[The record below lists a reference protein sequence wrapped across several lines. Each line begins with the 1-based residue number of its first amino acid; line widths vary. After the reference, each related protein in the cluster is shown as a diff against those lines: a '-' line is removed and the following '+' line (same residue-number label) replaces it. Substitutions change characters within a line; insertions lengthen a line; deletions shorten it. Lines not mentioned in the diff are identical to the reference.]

1 MIACWT
7 AGKMM
12 DEEDGLTKRD
22 FLQAVGAA
30 GPTLRLLLGGAAA
43 GMGAAAAATKF
54 TPTDCAALFTASHED
69 LKRLMKRPANLT
81 KEISGRQSF
90 RGIPFLLGPD
100 DTRQKRYVVL
110 STRPNTS
117 VTGQIELPVQ
127 SKASFVCLAQFCD
140 WDENETPAPGTDA
153 IEKVG
158 QHMADLVMVFDDGT
172 EQKHPIRRRFEVN
185 SASVFWGH
193 LCFAA
198 VPHRQDVPSKLT
210 DPLSNARDWGDLQL
224 GVWDSNYAG
233 QIVWLAAIPNPSPER
248 ALKMVR
254 VEARADDPLAI
265 CGVTLFHGHESP
277 LQYDRLKLYRITLPH
292 AADEK
297 RWDVAVDLGV
307 VARKYQLPP
316 FDSEPW
322 LASPGVG
329 LGESGRHAAGSLY
342 VEVSA
347 SPDATLTLR
356 DRKAERQYEFDLRDA
371 MAGQEVGARSPGARI
386 QFLEREKAWLRGR
399 VIDAVDHRPTPVR
412 IAFRSSEGRYLA
424 PYGHRTEINTGWFQ
438 DYGADLKVGESS
450 FAYVDGTFQIELPVG
465 DVYVEITKG
474 FEYERIR
481 KKLTIRADQGDLD
494 LEISRFANFRTRGWV
509 SADSHVHFLSP
520 STAILEGQA
529 EGLNL
534 INLLAAQWGDLFT
547 NVGDLSH
554 GPLKSSDG
562 EMMVQVGTEN
572 RNHIL
577 GHLGLLGG
585 TGAPVY
591 PMSAAGPEES
601 YIGDPLWTSLA
612 DWADRCRKREGLVM
626 AVHFPYPTAELAA
639 DIVLG
644 KIDAVEVRPDAKE
657 AFNGLRFL
665 DWYHYLNCGYRLPA
679 FGGTDKMS
687 ANVPAG
693 GMRGYAWLGD
703 DEFTFAN
710 WAKAVR
716 RGNTFMTSGPLLL
729 FQADGHA
736 PGEEIRL
743 GAGGGKIEVRAEAK
757 STVPIHRVEIVWNG
771 KVVATREESGGARE
785 MTLREPIH
793 VSGPGWLAARCISK
807 IPYAE
812 CRVAAHT
819 SPVYVVVPGEDL
831 FSGPAA
837 AYMLTLIDGA
847 ELWARN
853 VATRTS
859 PDRLD
864 RVLHVFTSARERLH
878 QRLHEHGI
886 AH

>member
-1 MIACWT
+1 MRE
-7 AGKMM
+7 K
-12 DEEDGLTKRD
+12 DGWTKRD
-22 FLQAVGAA
+22 FLQTVGAA
-30 GPTLRLLLGGAAA
+30 GPALRLLLGGPAA
-43 GMGAAAAATKF
+43 GMSAAAAPATKF
-54 TPTDCAALFTASHED
+54 TPTDCGAFFNASHQD
-69 LKRLMKRPANLT
+69 LKRLMQRPADLT
-81 KEISGRQSF
+81 KELAGSQSL

-100 DTRQKRYVVL
+100 DPRQKRYVVL
-110 STRPNTS
+110 SARHDPSLTS
-117 VTGQIELPVQ
+117 ELEIPVHG
-127 SKASFVCLAQFCD
+127 KASFICVAQFCD
-140 WDENETPAPGTDA
+140 WDENETPPPGADA

-158 QHMADLVMVFDDGT
+158 QHLADLVMVFEDGT
-172 EQKHPIRRRFEVN
+172 EHRHPIRRRFEVN

-198 VPHRQDVPSKLT
+198 VPHRQDVASKLT
-210 DPLSNARDWGDLQL
+210 DPLSTGQDWGELQI

-233 QIVWLAAIPNPSPER
+233 QIVWLSAIPNPTPER
-248 ALKMVR
+248 ALKTLR
-254 VEARADDPLAI
+254 FSARADDPVAL
-265 CGVTLFHGHESP
+265 CGMTLFHGRENP
-277 LQYDRLKLYRITLPH
+277 LQYDRLNLYRITLPH
-292 AADEK
+292 EGDEK
-297 RWDVAVDLGV
+297 QWEVTVDLGV
-307 VARKYQLPP
+307 VARKYQLPS
-316 FDSEPW
+316 FEEEPW
-322 LASPGVG
+322 LAAPGVG
-329 LGESGRHAAGSLY
+329 LGESGGRSAANLY

-347 SPDATLTLR
+347 SPEATLTLR
-356 DRKAERQYEFDLRDA
+356 DQKAGRQYEFDLRDA
-371 MAGQEVGARSPGARI
+371 LGGGEVAARVPGARI
-386 QFLEREKAWLRGR
+386 QFLEREKVWLHGR
-399 VIDAVDHRPTPVR
+399 VTDTANHRPTPVR
-412 IAFRSSEGRYLA
+412 LAFRSSDGRYLP
-424 PYGHRTEINTGWFQ
+424 PYGHRTEISTGWFE
-438 DYGADLKVGESS
+438 DYGGDLKLQETS

-481 KKLTIRADQGDLD
+481 KKLTIRQDQRELD
-494 LEISRFANFRTRGWV
+494 LEISRFADFRARGWV

-562 EMMVQVGTEN
+562 EMMVHVGTEN

-585 TGAPVY
+585 HGAPVY

-612 DWADRCRKREGLVM
+612 DWADRCREQEGLVM

-687 ANVPAG
+687 ASVPVG
-693 GMRGYAWLGD
+693 GMRGYAWLGN

-729 FQADGHA
+729 FQADGRA

-757 STVPIHRVEIVWNG
+757 SAVPIHQLEIVWNG
-771 KVVATREESGGARE
+771 KVVATRQESGGARE
-785 MTLREPIH
+785 IALQEPIH
-793 VSGPGWLAARCISK
+793 VSGPGWLAARCVSK
-807 IPYAE
+807 VPYAE

-819 SPVYVVVPGEDL
+819 SPVYVVFPGEEL
-831 FSGPAA
+831 FSAPAV
-837 AYMLTLIDGA
+837 AYMLTLMDGA

-853 VATRTS
+853 LATRTS
-859 PDRLD
+859 PDRLN
-864 RVLHVFTSARERLH
+864 RVLQVFTSARERLH
-878 QRLHEHGI
+878 QRLHQHGI
-886 AH
+886 SH